1 MTKQLMFKYFF
12 WLLVPAL
19 SCTGLAKA
27 QTSAERAARIAL
39 EVEWVRSPRAVID
52 INAAS
57 KKFQSVEKD
66 QPFSTPVELEPNLAL
81 DKEQKVWSLDP
92 QDKKLSMALTRWA
105 QLAGWQIVWEA
116 ERDFVIESSLHLSGD
131 FLMSVGAV
139 MRSLADT
146 DYPLQAKANRG
157 TLTLR
162 INRYQDAGNR

>member
-1 MTKQLMFKYFF
+1 
-12 WLLVPAL
+12 
-19 SCTGLAKA
+19 
-27 QTSAERAARIAL
+27 
-39 EVEWVRSPRAVID
+39 
-52 INAAS
+52 
-57 KKFQSVEKD
+57 VEKGT
-66 QPFSTPVELEPNLAL
+66 PFSTPVELDPNLSTA
-81 DKEQKVWSLDP
+81 KEQKVWSLDP
-92 QDKKLSMALTRWA
+92 QDKKLSIALARWA
-105 QLAGWQIVWEA
+105 QQAGWQIVWEA